1 MLILSKKEK
10 IFKEVKTLA
19 FEYQSCVF
27 SEVSDININNIT
39 YLVQGRT
46 VQDPIPEMVT
56 YIFSEALI
64 L

>member
-46 VQDPIPEMVT
+46 AQDPIPEMVA

>member
-46 VQDPIPEMVT
+46 AQDPIPEMVT

>member
-46 VQDPIPEMVT
+46 EDEM
-56 YIFSEALI
+56 AGWHH
-64 L
+64 